1 MTTGAAVVDLPGVE
15 VSLISGGTWWR
26 IWGGTLSRVGFAV
39 AIKAIFT
46 GVNDKVALSFVKRS
60 WPTRGIGQAGRTRK
74 EWVNRVF
81 SREQDKEV

>member
-1 MTTGAAVVDLPGVE
+1 M
-15 VSLISGGTWWR
+15 
-26 IWGGTLSRVGFAV
+26 

-60 WPTRGIGQAGRTRK
+60 RPNRGIGQARRTRK

-81 SREQDKEV
+81 SREQDKGGVKWPYEGFPSTPIKRIEEQKVGPEKEVRAK